1 LGNIL
6 HIAMSKDANG
16 SLQVMQNVADN
27 LRQARLQQG
36 YSQERLAS
44 RAGIS
49 RRMLVNIEA
58 GESNASIATVDKL
71 ASALG
76 LSFVDVVRPPS
87 LSDKAGAL
95 PLRIWQ
101 GEQADSHASLLE
113 SVPMPG
119 MALECGAG
127 NWRPVTAITPR
138 PTRPAATKCCMCW
151 KAAASTTAAKPHA
164 ASRAVTDLCLG
175 PGVQLSQ
182 PWHGGLRLYQEH
194 PDVSARRCRTIK
206 NGPRAVSSWC

>member
-1 LGNIL
+1 
-6 HIAMSKDANG
+6 MSKDANG
-16 SLQVMQNVADN
+16 SLEVMQNVADN
-27 LRQARLQQG
+27 LRRARLEKG
-36 YSQERLAS
+36 YSQELLAS

-87 LSDKAGAL
+87 LADKAQAL

-113 SVPMPG
+113 SLPMPG
-119 MALECGAG
+119 MTLELWRWQLAAG
-127 NWRPVTAITPR
+127 DSYLAE
-138 PTRPAATKCCMCW
+138 ADA
-151 KAAASTTAAKPHA
+151 
-164 ASRAVTDLCLG
+164 
-175 PGVQLSQ
+175 PGCQELLYVLAGQLQVQLPRQQQTHVLQAGQTLAFALDQ
-182 PWHGGLRLYQEH
+182 PCSYHNLGAEPCTVTTSVLMVPHQ
-194 PDVSARRCRTIK
+194 DQ
-206 NGPRAVSSWC
+206 

>member
-1 LGNIL
+1 
-6 HIAMSKDANG
+6 MSKEANG

-27 LRQARLQQG
+27 LRLARLQQG
-36 YSQERLAS
+36 YSQEVLAT

-87 LSDKAGAL
+87 SSDKARAL

-113 SVPMPG
+113 SV
-119 MALECGAG
+119 
-127 NWRPVTAITPR
+127 V
-138 PTRPAATKCCMCW
+138 K
-151 KAAASTTAAKPHA
+151 
-164 ASRAVTDLCLG
+164 
-175 PGVQLSQ
+175 PGVTLELWRWQLAAGDSYLAEADAPGCQELLYVLAGQLQLQLPLQQQTHVLQAGQSLAFALDQ
-182 PWHGGLRLYQEH
+182 PCSYHNVGAEPCMFTKSVLMVPHQ
-194 PDVSARRCRTIK
+194 DQ
-206 NGPRAVSSWC
+206 

>member
-1 LGNIL
+1 M
-6 HIAMSKDANG
+6 HKTANG
-16 SLQVMQNVADN
+16 SLEVMQNVADN

-36 YSQERLAS
+36 YSQEVLAG

-76 LSFVDVVRPPS
+76 LSFVDVVRPAS
-87 LSDKAGAL
+87 LAGQAQAL

-113 SVPMPG
+113 SVVKPG
-119 MALECGAG
+119 ITLELWRWQLAAG
-127 NWRPVTAITPR
+127 D
-138 PTRPAATKCCMCW
+138 
-151 KAAASTTAAKPHA
+151 SY
-164 ASRAVTDLCLG
+164 RAEADAPGCHEVLYVLEGCLE
-175 PGVQLSQ
+175 VQLAQQSHTLQ
-182 PWHGGLRLYQEH
+182 AGQTLTFASDQVYSYHNRGLLACAFTKNILMVPHGGLNPEQ
-194 PDVSARRCRTIK
+194 
-206 NGPRAVSSWC
+206 

>member
-1 LGNIL
+1 M
-6 HIAMSKDANG
+6 AMGKEANG

-27 LRQARLQQG
+27 LRLARLQQG
-36 YSQERLAS
+36 YSQEVLAT

-87 LSDKAGAL
+87 SSDKARAL

-113 SVPMPG
+113 SV
-119 MALECGAG
+119 
-127 NWRPVTAITPR
+127 V
-138 PTRPAATKCCMCW
+138 K
-151 KAAASTTAAKPHA
+151 
-164 ASRAVTDLCLG
+164 
-175 PGVQLSQ
+175 PGVTLELWRWQLAAGDSYHAEADAPGCHEVLYVLQ
-182 PWHGGLRLYQEH
+182 GSLQVQLAQQSHTLQTGQSLTFASDQVYSYHNRDAVACAFTKNILMYPHGTQ
-194 PDVSARRCRTIK
+194 SAE
-206 NGPRAVSSWC
+206 